1 MKRWLIPAIALAALA
16 YASAKA
22 FDWRWQ
28 RKETTPPATPAAATF
43 VNTVAAV
50 GLVEPSS
57 ENIAVSTPVSGLVVA
72 VHVKAGDRV
81 TRDAPLFSLDDR
93 DLRAELALRRSAV
106 DVARRRLER
115 LEHAPRPE
123 EIPQAEAK
131 VREAEAALSD
141 AQNQLRLI
149 ESVVDKRAIREEDV
163 LRRRE
168 TAKGA
173 AARVDE
179 ARAALALLKAGT
191 WVEDLAVAR
200 AEVANAEAQVR
211 RVEADLDRLT
221 MRAPIAGGI
230 LQLNVRAGEYAQAA
244 QLQKPLLVMGEVGQL
259 HVRADVDEND
269 VWRLKPGSPA
279 QAAERGNSSRRR
291 TLEFVRF
298 EPLVVPKKSLT
309 GDSTE
314 RVDTR
319 VLQAIFRF
327 TDRKVP
333 FLVGQQMDVFIEAPD
348 EVAHE

>member
-1 MKRWLIPAIALAALA
+1 MKRWLIPVIAMAALA
-16 YASAKA
+16 FASARA
-22 FDWRWQ
+22 YEWRW
-28 RKETTPPATPAAATF
+28 RREETSPPALPAAGTF
-43 VNTVAAV
+43 AHTVAAV

-57 ENIAVSTPVSGLVVA
+57 ENIAVSTPVSGLVMA
-72 VHVKAGDRV
+72 VYVRAGDRV
-81 TRDAPLFSLDDR
+81 RQSAPLFSLDDR
-93 DLRAELALRRSAV
+93 DLRAELALRTSSLE
-106 DVARRRLER
+106 VARRRLER

-131 VREAEAALSD
+131 VREAEAVLSD

-168 TAKGA
+168 AAKGA
-173 AARVDE
+173 SARLDE
-179 ARAALALLKAGT
+179 AKAALALLKAGT

-221 MRAPIAGGI
+221 MRAPITGAI
-230 LQLNVRAGEYAQAA
+230 LQLNVRVGEYAQAG
-244 QLQKPLLVMGEVGQL
+244 QLPKPLLVMGEVVQL
-259 HVRADVDEND
+259 HLRADVDEND

-279 QAAERGNSSRRR
+279 QAAERGNSSRRAS
-291 TLEFVRF
+291 LEFVRF

-327 TDRKVP
+327 TDRNVP
-333 FLVGQQMDVFIEAPD
+333 FFVGQQMDVFIEAPA
-348 EVAHE
+348 EGAAK